1 MSSRSRADP
10 WSGFNLSNS
19 GVFNT
24 DKKNSVDNQAAK
36 KSEVPFYVSQ
46 FKTSA
51 EIIEE
56 AKANMTKQGTFPA
69 IR

>member
-10 WSGFNLSNS
+10 WSDFNLSNS

-24 DKKNSVDNQAAK
+24 DKKSAIDSQAAK
-36 KSEVPFYVSQ
+36 KTEVPFYVSQ

-56 AKANMTKQGTFPA
+56 AKANMTKQSTFPA